1 MSLWKPTKYGPK
13 RLELQWLN
21 GCITSHDFICG
32 CDEPAKHLLKVLIEK
47 SGFDQKCLTFGDD
60 PGTAAATTSDD
71 LGIDQ
76 GDLELLFAE
85 DDADG

>member
-1 MSLWKPTKYGPK
+1 MSLWKPPKYGPK

-21 GCITSHDFICG
+21 GCISSHDFICG
-32 CDEPAKHLLKVLIEK
+32 CDEPAIHLLKVLKEK
-47 SGFDQKCLTFGDD
+47 SGFDQKCLTYGDD
-60 PGTAAATTSDD
+60 HGTAGATTSDD

>member
-1 MSLWKPTKYGPK
+1 MNLWQPTKYGPK

-21 GCITSHDFICG
+21 GCITSHDYICG
-32 CDEPAKHLLKVLIEK
+32 CDEPAKHLFLLLAKK

-60 PGTAAATTSDD
+60 PGTTAVGTTDD
-71 LGIDQ
+71 IGIDQ

-85 DDADG
+85 EDVDG

>member
-21 GCITSHDFICG
+21 GCITSHDYICG
-32 CDEPAKHLLKVLIEK
+32 CDEPSKHLLKILIEK
-47 SGFDQKCLTFGDD
+47 SGIDQKCLTFGDD
-60 PGTAAATTSDD
+60 PGTAVATTPDD

-85 DDADG
+85 DDVDG